1 MWFMEDRVKK
11 FLFDNQLVLSI
22 ENDIHC
28 RFENKFSI
36 ECLIEE
42 HGYENS
48 FKVGLINCNM

>member
-1 MWFMEDRVKK
+1 MEDRVKK